1 MIQPDHVVPLICMW
15 RESRSAPLAY
25 EAVAWVILNR
35 VADKRWP
42 NTMTGVCLQPWQFSS
57 FNVGDPNNGKMPNP
71 ENVADW
77 KSFQAACVAL
87 DFVLF
92 GRHLDE
98 SGVTIPVVK
107 SVDPTKGAYF
117 YHDHSILKS
126 QQALDQM
133 LVSWLGK
140 GKTYADL
147 LKYRTVTIGPFD
159 FYRF

>member
-1 MIQPDHVVPLICMW
+1 MQPDHVVPLICMW
-15 RESRSAPLAY
+15 RESRSAPAAY

-42 NTMTGVCLQPWQFSS
+42 TTMTEVCLQPWQFSS
-57 FNVGDPNNGKMPNP
+57 FNIGDPNNTKMPSPKNA
-71 ENVADW
+71 ADW
-77 KSFQAACVAL
+77 ASFQQACVAL
-87 DFVLF
+87 DKV
-92 GRHLDE
+92 
-98 SGVTIPVVK
+98 VTALTAPNGA
-107 SVDPTKGAYF
+107 SPDPTKGAFF

-126 QQALDQM
+126 QTALDQM

-159 FYRF
+159 FYKF